1 MDDKFRKQLVGILDE
16 YFDKKFILM
25 FNQGFEDI
33 ILPEIER
40 LDKKMD
46 RVEMRVTQI
55 DNKLDLMSDKLLDHE
70 TRLKRVETK
79 PAITHQIRK

>member
-70 TRLKRVETK
+70 TRLKRVEIK